1 MTHSSKVALL
11 LIMAC
16 LIMSFGFAQNPVPR
30 KTYTTKHMTQNAP
43 EIDGVLDDKVW
54 NEVEWSGDFVE
65 FEPNENTAPEYQS
78 QFKII
83 YDDKF
88 LYVAFR
94 AFDSEPEKIVQRLS
108 RRDGFVGD
116 RANILFDSY
125 NDQRTGFMFTVTATG
140 VKGDEI
146 VTRNGDNFDDSW
158 NPIWYTNAVVDD
170 KGWTAEM
177 KIPFSQLRFGK
188 EAKQNW
194 GLNFGRQ
201 NFRLNE
207 FSLWQRIPADAAG
220 FVSESGVLTGLND
233 LEPQK
238 QKEVQPF
245 VVSQLDN
252 YPAEAGNPFRDGKD
266 FGLNAGLD
274 AKIGVTNDLTLD
286 LTVNPDF
293 GQVEADP
300 AQIALDGFEIFFK
313 EQRPFFVEN
322 KSIFDFNFGGESDNL
337 FYSRRIGRSP
347 QGYPD
352 SSGFVDQPISTAI
365 LGAAKFSGKTQSGWS
380 IGLLESLTRPEFAQV
395 QDGNERSEVE
405 VEPLTNYAVARVQK
419 DFNNDNSFVGGMF
432 TAVNRGDLPVNLD
445 GLHTSAYSGGL
456 DFQHQWQNR
465 EYAVEGKFVFSHVF
479 GSKEAIL
486 NTQLSQVHLFQRPD
500 ADHLS
505 VDPTRTSLTGTG
517 GRFSF
522 NKRGGGNFGYS
533 IGFHFRSPEIELNDI
548 GFLRQTDFVRQYVSL
563 RYKILKPI
571 GRFRTISTRFLQFS
585 SFDFQGNYNRMEYR
599 LNNEIGLF
607 NNWNFELGLFHKP
620 RILETTTLRGG
631 PIWRFSEENAIS
643 FDVKSDERKRLSGFG
658 GIFYAQANENNFSM
672 KRFQVG
678 LTYQPMDA
686 LTIAFSPEYSIRP
699 NKTQY
704 VTETAFNGTPRYIMA
719 SIDNN
724 TLSASLR
731 VNYTINPNLTVQYYG
746 QPFVSNGNYSNF
758 KYVTNSV
765 ADRLSDRYHIYDDA
779 QIAFSG
785 ATNSYQVDE
794 DRDGIDDFSFGKPD
808 FSVVQF
814 RSNLVL
820 RWEYIPGSELFLVWS
835 QGVSSSGDYNEGLA
849 ENLNGYWLAQKPSNT
864 FLIKATYRFLL

>member
-1 MTHSSKVALL
+1 MTNISKVALFQ
-11 LIMAC
+11 ITAFMF
-16 LIMSFGFAQNPVPR
+16 MSFGFAQNQVPR
-30 KTYTTKHMTQNAP
+30 KSYTTKHITQKPP
-43 EIDGVLDDKVW
+43 EIDGILDDEVW

-65 FEPNENTAPEYQS
+65 FEPNENTAPEHQS

-125 NDQRTGFMFTVTATG
+125 NDQRTGFMFTVTAAG

-188 EAKQNW
+188 GNQQNW

-201 NFRLNE
+201 NYRLNE
-207 FSLWQRIPADAAG
+207 FSLWQRIPVDAAG
-220 FVSESGVLTGLND
+220 FISESGVLTGLND
-233 LEPQK
+233 LESQK
-238 QKEVQPF
+238 QLEIQPF
-245 VVSQLDN
+245 VVSQLDK
-252 YPAEAGNPFRDGKD
+252 YPAESGNPFRDGND
-266 FGLNAGLD
+266 LGVNAGLD

-286 LTVNPDF
+286 LTVYPDF

-352 SSGFVDQPISTAI
+352 SDGYVDQPINTAI

-380 IGLLESLTRPEFAQV
+380 IGLLESLTRREFAQV
-395 QDGNERSEVE
+395 NDGNNSSEVE
-405 VEPLTNYAVARVQK
+405 VEPLTNYAVVRVQK
-419 DFNNDNSFVGGMF
+419 DYNNDNSFIGGMF
-432 TAVNRGDLPVNLD
+432 TAVNRGKLPVHLNS
-445 GLHTSAYSGGL
+445 LHTSAYAGGL
-456 DFQHQWQNR
+456 DFQHQWKNR
-465 EYAVEGKFVFSHVF
+465 EYAIEGKFVFSHVV
-479 GSKEAIL
+479 GSQEAIL

-500 ADHLS
+500 AKHLS

-517 GRFSF
+517 GRFSI
-522 NKRGGGNFGYS
+522 NKRGGGNIGYS
-533 IGFHFRSPEIELNDI
+533 VGFHFRSPEIELNDL
-548 GFLRQTDFVRQYVSL
+548 GFLRQTDFVRQYLSL
-563 RYKILKPI
+563 RYKTLKPI
-571 GRFRTISTRFLQFS
+571 GKFRNISSRFLQFS

-599 LNNEIGLF
+599 LNTEIGLL
-607 NNWNFELGLFHKP
+607 NNWNLELGLFHKP
-620 RILETTTLRGG
+620 LILETTTLRGG

-643 FDVKSDERKRLSGFG
+643 FDLKTDERKRLSGFG
-658 GIFYAQANENNFSM
+658 RFFYSQANENNFSM
-672 KRFQVG
+672 KNFQLG

-686 LTIAFSPEYSIRP
+686 LTIALSPEYSIRP

-704 VTETAFNGTPRYIMA
+704 VAKTEFNGSPRYIMA

-746 QPFVSNGNYSNF
+746 QPFVSNGNYNNF
-758 KYVTNSV
+758 KYVTNSS
-765 ADRLSDRYHIYDDA
+765 AKRLNDRYHIYDNN
-779 QIAFSG
+779 QIEFSDLSN
-785 ATNSYQVDE
+785 TYQVDE
-794 DRDGIDDFSFGKPD
+794 DQDGIVDYSFGKPD
-808 FSVVQF
+808 FSVIQF

-835 QGVSSSGDYNEGLA
+835 QGISSSGDYNVSLT
-849 ENLNGYWLAQKPSNT
+849 ENLNDYWLAQKPSNT

>member
-16 LIMSFGFAQNPVPR
+16 LIMSFGFAQNPVTR

-274 AKIGVTNDLTLD
+274 AKIGVTNDLTWTLLLILILD
-286 LTVNPDF
+286 RLKP
-293 GQVEADP
+293 
-300 AQIALDGFEIFFK
+300 
-313 EQRPFFVEN
+313 
-322 KSIFDFNFGGESDNL
+322 
-337 FYSRRIGRSP
+337 
-347 QGYPD
+347 
-352 SSGFVDQPISTAI
+352 
-365 LGAAKFSGKTQSGWS
+365 
-380 IGLLESLTRPEFAQV
+380 
-395 QDGNERSEVE
+395 
-405 VEPLTNYAVARVQK
+405 
-419 DFNNDNSFVGGMF
+419 
-432 TAVNRGDLPVNLD
+432 
-445 GLHTSAYSGGL
+445 
-456 DFQHQWQNR
+456 
-465 EYAVEGKFVFSHVF
+465 
-479 GSKEAIL
+479 
-486 NTQLSQVHLFQRPD
+486 TQL
-500 ADHLS
+500 
-505 VDPTRTSLTGTG
+505 
-517 GRFSF
+517 
-522 NKRGGGNFGYS
+522 K
-533 IGFHFRSPEIELNDI
+533 
-548 GFLRQTDFVRQYVSL
+548 
-563 RYKILKPI
+563 
-571 GRFRTISTRFLQFS
+571 
-585 SFDFQGNYNRMEYR
+585 
-599 LNNEIGLF
+599 
-607 NNWNFELGLFHKP
+607 
-620 RILETTTLRGG
+620 
-631 PIWRFSEENAIS
+631 
-643 FDVKSDERKRLSGFG
+643 
-658 GIFYAQANENNFSM
+658 
-672 KRFQVG
+672 
-678 LTYQPMDA
+678 
-686 LTIAFSPEYSIRP
+686 
-699 NKTQY
+699 
-704 VTETAFNGTPRYIMA
+704 
-719 SIDNN
+719 
-724 TLSASLR
+724 
-731 VNYTINPNLTVQYYG
+731 
-746 QPFVSNGNYSNF
+746 
-758 KYVTNSV
+758 
-765 ADRLSDRYHIYDDA
+765 
-779 QIAFSG
+779 
-785 ATNSYQVDE
+785 
-794 DRDGIDDFSFGKPD
+794 
-808 FSVVQF
+808 
-814 RSNLVL
+814 
-820 RWEYIPGSELFLVWS
+820 
-835 QGVSSSGDYNEGLA
+835 
-849 ENLNGYWLAQKPSNT
+849 
-864 FLIKATYRFLL
+864 